1 MLCSTAM
8 MEPFIFTSH
17 LGKMKIIPAYLSSS
31 SLAKGYD
38 PLYSS
43 SLLASLDGFA

>member
-1 MLCSTAM
+1 MKSSRRLAENDTITRGAAM

-17 LGKMKIIPAYLSSS
+17 LGKMKIIPAYLLSS

-38 PLYSS
+38 PL
-43 SLLASLDGFA
+43 